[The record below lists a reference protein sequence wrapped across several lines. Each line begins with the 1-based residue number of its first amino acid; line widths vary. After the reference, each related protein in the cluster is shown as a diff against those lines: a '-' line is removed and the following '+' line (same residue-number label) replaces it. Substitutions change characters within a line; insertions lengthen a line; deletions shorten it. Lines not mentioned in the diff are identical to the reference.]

1 MLGKEECILRVTGTQ
16 GVGKVCIGWNGIQ
29 GSQSCPMDLHW
40 LCYADI
46 GYGRL
51 CCAVLSHSVT
61 SDSLQPHMVARQA
74 PLSMGILLAR
84 ILECVAMLF
93 SRGSSRPRSQTGVSC
108 TAGGEGQNE
117 EGDEGSVS
125 GGRRRMD
132 LWLIHVNIW
141 QKPTQYCKTIILH
154 LKKIKLKK
162 ENEEVIHLF
171 LELFFHS
178 CVTGF
183 NTLWGFPV
191 GVSGKEPAF
200 QCRRWKR
207 HRFDPWVR
215 KILWRRKRQPT
226 PIFLPGKSHGQRS
239 LVGSLW

>member
-1 MLGKEECILRVTGTQ
+1 MLGKEECILRVTGSQ
-16 GVGKVCIGWNGIQ
+16 GVGKVCIGWIGIR
-29 GSQSCPMDLHW
+29 GSQSCPVALRLHW

-46 GYGRL
+46 RYGRL

-84 ILECVAMLF
+84 ILECIAMLF

-108 TAGGEGQNE
+108 IAGEEGQNE
-117 EGDEGSVS
+117 EGDGRSVS
-125 GGRRRMD
+125 GGRGHMD

-141 QKPTQYCKTIILH
+141 QKPTQYCKAIILH

-171 LELFFHS
+171 LELFFH
-178 CVTGF
+178 
-183 NTLWGFPV
+183 
-191 GVSGKEPAF
+191 
-200 QCRRWKR
+200 
-207 HRFDPWVR
+207 
-215 KILWRRKRQPT
+215 
-226 PIFLPGKSHGQRS
+226 
-239 LVGSLW
+239 